1 MQMIKPLLIALL
13 LCCTTAAIAQP
24 VTEANASNK
33 AMKYLDEGVQRA
45 MAKYY
50 DKALISFQN
59 AINEEPEFV
68 TAWQYLGDTY
78 RNMKNDSMAVE
89 AYLKTL
95 ELDPDRDAILYSQNR
110 KVILACTKKLMNIW
124 SYFFK
129 TPMLRE
135 I

>member
-1 MQMIKPLLIALL
+1 MIKPLLIALL

-59 AINEEPEFV
+59 AIKEEPEFV
-68 TAWQYLGDTY
+68 TA
-78 RNMKNDSMAVE
+78 
-89 AYLKTL
+89 
-95 ELDPDRDAILYSQNR
+95 
-110 KVILACTKKLMNIW
+110 
-124 SYFFK
+124 
-129 TPMLRE
+129 
-135 I
+135 